1 MNGFYLVYKIDEFYI
16 IKSAVISLAL
26 SVLSVLTVVKPG
38 FAWLY
43 MNDHG

>member
-26 SVLSVLTVVKPG
+26 SVLTVVKPG
-38 FAWLY
+38 FGWFY
-43 MNDHG
+43 HG